1 MALYDLT
8 PEERRQVEAFL
19 LQPPPAQFQP
29 AIQGAI
35 PQETLLKA
43 QSGLLGSQGRLIQQ
57 MDFRQRQMAAQARA
71 ADVARQIQSV
81 NPLDP
86 ERDAKIRQLA
96 ASFPEEFATS
106 VVQQSL
112 GLNEDQRRQAL
123 GAAQAAQKAMEEQ
136 QRLQEQAAL
145 MGGLQ
150 GAAPQDIE
158 QFIQTNPL
166 VAARNRSLVEPAL
179 ERASLAQSE
188 LEFLPPHQREL
199 LSGKTPSQIKLEA
212 KKFTESLPR
221 PLRSLAQSDRE
232 EVVSLVEQYK
242 KAKAAELA
250 DPKAEPVSETIVTR
264 LTGLLGT
271 EATPDVLDSVYE
283 ARVKV
288 MGPANYI
295 PESRQQELLQKLP
308 AK

>member
-8 PEERRQVEAFL
+8 PEERRQVESFL

-29 AIQGAI
+29 AVQGAI

-158 QFIQTNPL
+158 QFIQMNPL

-179 ERASLAQSE
+179 ERATLAQSE
-188 LEFLPPHQREL
+188 LEFLPPHQRERL
-199 LSGKTPSQIKLEA
+199 AGKTPSQIKLEA

-221 PLRSLAQSDRE
+221 PLRSLAQDDRE

-271 EATPDVLDSVYE
+271 EVTPDVLDSVYE